1 MPPTSLSRLL
11 GDHIVRD
18 KDAHDLS
25 RNAEFA
31 RFQFL
36 GYRTTSTA
44 VELVAL
50 CDADGL
56 MESDIVDL
64 RDRFFAIVRGLPHRY
79 GLRPGLRNPNG
90 LLGFVF
96 ADGCPEPMARFIARQ
111 TRIDHTAGSGGVS
124 VAWAIDARNER
135 IHTHDNPVS
144 VFPPVVVLARTV
156 YPGLEYLQSLL
167 PTAIAELPQVKQPP
181 VVANLAGDD
190 DTQGYGRDGGPRPIT
205 RPVKLLFL
213 AANSGTRPME
223 LEKEWVRIE
232 TDLRMAKVR
241 DRVVGKPVWEASM
254 DRLMQA
260 LLDES
265 PTILHFSGH
274 GRTQGIVLQGD
285 SGGAQVVSGAALG
298 RMLKLFK
305 DTLQCVVL
313 NACWSDSQA
322 EAIREH
328 VPYVVG
334 MRERILDD
342 DALAF
347 TSGFYKAIAAG
358 KPVPFAFEMAAAN
371 VQAQGNGGEAQLVL
385 LSAA

>member
-11 GDHIVRD
+11 GEHIVRD
-18 KDAHDLS
+18 KEAHDLS

-36 GYRTTSTA
+36 GYRTSATA

-56 MESDIVDL
+56 NEGDVVRL
-64 RDRFFAIVRGLPHRY
+64 RDEFFDLVRRLPHQY
-79 GLRPGLRNPNG
+79 GLKPRGRNPNG

-111 TRIDHTAGSGGVS
+111 TRIDHTANTGGVS
-124 VAWAIDARNER
+124 VAWAIDVRNER

-144 VFPPVVVLARTV
+144 VYPPVVVLARTV
-156 YPGLEYLQSLL
+156 YPGLEYLQGLL
-167 PTAIAELPQVKQPP
+167 SGITKESRKAPPTEWERTDAA
-181 VVANLAGDD
+181 LAGDD
-190 DTQGYGRDGGPRPIT
+190 DTPGYGRGGRRTGGP
-205 RPVKLLFL
+205 VKVLFL
-213 AANSGTRPME
+213 AANSQTRPME
-223 LEKEWVRIE
+223 LEKEWVRID
-232 TDLRMAKVR
+232 TDLRMAMVR
-241 DRVVGKPVWEASM
+241 EGVSGKAVWEASM

-265 PTILHFSGH
+265 PSILHFSGH
-274 GRTQGIVLQGD
+274 GRTHGIVLQSA
-285 SGGAQVVSGAALG
+285 SGEAQVVSGAALG
-298 RMLKLFK
+298 RLLKLFR

-313 NACWSDSQA
+313 NACWSESQA
-322 EAIREH
+322 HAIREH
-328 VPYVVG
+328 VPHVVG
-334 MRERILDD
+334 MRERILDS

-358 KPVPFAFEMAAAN
+358 RDVEFAFEMAAAN
-371 VQAQGNGGEAQLVL
+371 VQAQGNGGERNLVL
-385 LSAA
+385 I